1 MPRRHDSGGNAAMR
15 TGFLGVGATSEEV
28 RAALP
33 GDGLVPAPDVVMDRG
48 FALPAPP
55 GEVWPWIVQ
64 LGKERSGWYLPGWA
78 EALIPARR
86 RALRHIDPAL
96 QGLAAG
102 DVIADWGGR
111 DATFEIVEVDPP
123 RALVHGSQRGAL
135 AISWAIVLRPAPAN
149 GNGANGNAGDT
160 AAGTRVH
167 LRLRLAGVKHRRLV
181 AIGGGLFDLL
191 TIAGLAAGLR
201 ERLRA
206 RR

>member
-1 MPRRHDSGGNAAMR
+1 VPRRYDSGGKAAMR
-15 TGFLGVGATSEEV
+15 SGFLGVGATFEEV
-28 RAALP
+28 RAVLP

-48 FALPAPP
+48 FGLPSTP
-55 GEVWPWIVQ
+55 GDVWPWIVQ

-86 RALRHIDPAL
+86 RALRYVDPAL

-123 RALVHGSQRGAL
+123 RALVHRSQRGAL

-149 GNGANGNAGDT
+149 GN
-160 AAGTRVH
+160 AADEAPGTRVH